1 MRLYNIFNVVGK
13 EEDRIKT
20 DFEVSLL
27 GDWVDATYNFLMLI
41 MNLRGRKSV
50 KGKTIKSTWTFTL
63 NSSVSILPYC
73 HSD

>member
-20 DFEVSLL
+20 AFEVSLL
-27 GDWVDATYNFLMLI
+27 VDWVDATYNFLMLI

-50 KGKTIKSTWTFTL
+50 GGKTIVYL
-63 NSSVSILPYC
+63 DIQLEL
-73 HSD
+73 

>member
-1 MRLYNIFNVVGK
+1 MVGK

-20 DFEVSLL
+20 AFEVSLL

-50 KGKTIKSTWTFTL
+50 GGKTIVYL
-63 NSSVSILPYC
+63 DIQLEL
-73 HSD
+73 